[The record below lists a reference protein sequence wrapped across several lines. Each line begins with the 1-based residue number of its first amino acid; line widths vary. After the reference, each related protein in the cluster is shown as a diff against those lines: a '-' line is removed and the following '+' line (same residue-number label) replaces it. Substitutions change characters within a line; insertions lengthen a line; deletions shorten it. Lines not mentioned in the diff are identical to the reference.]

1 MIHQNL
7 AGKPIAL
14 SGNPTASH
22 GTPFAGHKN
31 LRASTGT
38 PFAKAGEPLA
48 SHGNADVRL
57 GKGVAVRRMR
67 TFLAVFLLKTAQ
79 FPSEPANHIEEV
91 QGLGFLQEATRP
103 LG

>member
-7 AGKPIAL
+7 AGKPIARH
-14 SGNPTASH
+14 SNPTANH

-48 SHGNADVRL
+48 SHGNANVGLRN
-57 GKGVAVRRMR
+57 GVAVCQNR
-67 TFLAVFLLKTAQ
+67 ASQ
-79 FPSEPANHIEEV
+79 S
-91 QGLGFLQEATRP
+91 
-103 LG
+103 

>member
-38 PFAKAGEPLA
+38 PFAKTGEPLA
-48 SHGNADVRL
+48 SHGNANV
-57 GKGVAVRRMR
+57 GFGNGVAVRQNRSSQSWNGKR
-67 TFLAVFLLKTAQ
+67 AERLRAIIKFLPICSRQTKGGGV
-79 FPSEPANHIEEV
+79 
-91 QGLGFLQEATRP
+91 G
-103 LG
+103 